1 MVFIL
6 IKYIK
11 LLKALASSVFNDKI
25 LAFSTPNTEK
35 LTTSHVQNAKIFGM
49 DEQYHS
55 TKQYGKNTKIL
66 VFFFFLIQLSFLF
79 CHLSLSLS
87 CCFSSSLTLFLTLIA
102 TDLTTML
109 LTSSCCLD
117 LSFTLSPF
125 TLSLLALYFSF
136 DSLSLSLLAT
146 G

>member
-49 DEQYHS
+49 DEQYCS

-66 VFFFFLIQLSFLF
+66 FFF
-79 CHLSLSLS
+79 
-87 CCFSSSLTLFLTLIA
+87 
-102 TDLTTML
+102 
-109 LTSSCCLD
+109 
-117 LSFTLSPF
+117 
-125 TLSLLALYFSF
+125 
-136 DSLSLSLLAT
+136 
-146 G
+146 